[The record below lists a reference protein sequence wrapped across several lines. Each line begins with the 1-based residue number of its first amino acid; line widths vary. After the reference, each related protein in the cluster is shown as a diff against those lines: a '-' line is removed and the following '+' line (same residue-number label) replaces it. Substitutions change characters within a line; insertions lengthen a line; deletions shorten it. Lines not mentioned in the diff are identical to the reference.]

1 MITGMKLSDRLKKL
15 VNNTILADSVQAEAA
30 AELNLPEAVYPR
42 VLMIVHDPVIPF
54 ENNRK
59 LHNVLNWHD
68 PVTLA
73 QQYISDV
80 EAASYGYVNYQ
91 IVDKIDVN
99 TFPVKEDGFA
109 YDADSYLFRWR
120 TRTGFHHPDT
130 MDYRRLLDEYGIV
143 QRINLGQIQEV
154 WLFGFPYAGY
164 YESRMV
170 GADAFWCNAPPL
182 QDAFCE
188 RRFVVMGFS
197 FERGPGEML
206 ENLGHR
212 AESIMARVYRQKR
225 GEDNLWER
233 FTRYDKT
240 HPGQSE
246 CGNVHFAPNSDR
258 DYDWGN
264 RRMVNSRCD
273 DWFNFPNFQ
282 GATRLVNCEEWGKG
296 DMRYHHLW
304 WLGHMPHI
312 MGKTDGIL
320 NNWWAYI
327 VDPNLVK

>member
-1 MITGMKLSDRLKKL
+1 MIGNMKL
-15 VNNTILADSVQAEAA
+15 VNRLKQLVNSDLATAVSPESSARDQPEPVQ
-30 AELNLPEAVYPR
+30 PR

-54 ENNRK
+54 EGRRR
-59 LHNVLNWHD
+59 LHEVLNWQD
-68 PVTLA
+68 PAALA
-73 QQYISDV
+73 QQYIADV
-80 EAASYGYVNYQ
+80 EAASYGYANYQ
-91 IVDKIDVN
+91 IVDKIEVD

-120 TRTGFHHPDT
+120 SRTGFHHPDT
-130 MDYRRLLDEYGIV
+130 LDYNRLLAAYGVI
-143 QRINLGQIQEV
+143 QRVNLGQIDEV

-182 QDAFCE
+182 YDRECR

-212 AESIMARVYRQKR
+212 AESILAQVYRQKR

-233 FTRYDKT
+233 FTRHEKT
-240 HPGQSE
+240 HPGRAE
-246 CGNVHFAPNSDR
+246 CGTVHFAPNSDR

-264 RRMVNSRCD
+264 RRLVRSRCD
-273 DWFNFPNFQ
+273 DWFNFPHFQ
-282 GATRLVNCEEWGKG
+282 GTTRSVNCEEWGNG
-296 DMRYHHLW
+296 DIRYHHLW

-312 MGKTDGIL
+312 SGKTNGIL

-327 VDPNLVK
+327 VDPNLVR

>member
-1 MITGMKLSDRLKKL
+1 MKLTSRLKQL
-15 VNNTILADSVQAEAA
+15 INAGEATASSVESTS
-30 AELNLPEAVYPR
+30 EVDRPDPVFPR
-42 VLMIVHDPVIPF
+42 VLMIVHDPIIPF

-59 LHNVLNWHD
+59 LHDVLKWHD
-68 PVTLA
+68 PVALA

-91 IVDKIDVN
+91 VVDKIYVDG
-99 TFPVKEDGFA
+99 FPVKEDGFA

-120 TRTGFHHPDT
+120 SRTGFHYPDT
-130 MDYRRLLDEYGIV
+130 MDYKRVLDEYGVV
-143 QRINLGQIQEV
+143 QWVNLGQIQEV

-182 QDAFCE
+182 QDLTCK

-197 FERGPGEML
+197 FERGSGEML
-206 ENLGHR
+206 ENLGHQ
-212 AESIMARVYRQKR
+212 AESIMAQVYRQKR
-225 GEDNLWER
+225 GDDNLWER
-233 FTRYDKT
+233 FTRHEKT

-258 DYDWGN
+258 DYDWAN
-264 RRMVNSRCD
+264 RRTVNSRCD

-282 GATRLVNCEEWGKG
+282 GTTRLVNCDEWGRG
-296 DMRYHHLW
+296 DMRFHHLW

-312 MGKTDGIL
+312 NGKTNGIL